1 MNARPQRIGMFGGAF
16 DPPHHAHVALA
27 QAAVEQLELD
37 RLLVFPTGQAWHK
50 ARALS
55 PAQHRLAMTRLAFA
69 HLPAVTVDDRELH
82 RSGPTYTVDTL
93 TELRSQWPQAQLW
106 LVLGADHA
114 RALPSW
120 SRWQQIRELAI
131 ISIASRDDL
140 TLDQVEFLPEIPD
153 IQPPGG
159 GFVRLHMPAMPV
171 SATEIRQRVATGQ
184 RIDHLVAPG
193 VARYIEQHHLYLAP

>member
-1 MNARPQRIGMFGGAF
+1 MSVRPQRIGMFGGAF

-37 RLLVFPTGQAWHK
+37 TLLVFPTGQAWHK
-50 ARALS
+50 ARELS
-55 PAQHRLAMTRLAFA
+55 AARHRLAMTRLAFA
-69 HLPAVTVDDRELH
+69 HLPAVAVDDRELQ
-82 RSGPTYTVDTL
+82 RTGPTYTVDTL
-93 TELRSQWPQAQLW
+93 TELRTQWPQAQLW

-114 RALPSW
+114 RALPDW
-120 SRWQQIRELAI
+120 RQWQRVRELAI

-153 IQPPGG
+153 FQPPGG

-171 SATEIRQRVATGQ
+171 SATEIRQRVAMGQ
-184 RIDHLVAPG
+184 PIDHLVTIG